1 MWSGSKRVINRDYS
15 MESAH
20 EQFLFTSCNASKKR
34 TSECSNKSIKI
45 IQALSMVASKK
56 RTSECSNKS
65 IKIIQALSMVWCFHF
80 IHFVIFSHFNSK
92 IEGEWLWKYIV
103 RPIRDTNDSTSLQC
117 YNLSMYKINNLIT
130 HFEEKLYN
138 YL

>member
-1 MWSGSKRVINRDYS
+1 MRSGSKRVNWDYS

-20 EQFLFTSCNASKKR
+20 EQFLITIAMHPKKQ

-45 IQALSMVASKK
+45 IQALS
-56 RTSECSNKS
+56 
-65 IKIIQALSMVWCFHF
+65 IVWCFHF
-80 IHFVIFSHFNSK
+80 LHSVIFSHFNSK

>member
-1 MWSGSKRVINRDYS
+1 MRIIWQTVRRINYQWDLGARGLIEIIPWKVRMNNFYS
-15 MESAH
+15 QVAMH
-20 EQFLFTSCNASKKR
+20 P
-34 TSECSNKSIKI
+34 KI
-45 IQALSMVASKK
+45 

-65 IKIIQALSMVWCFHF
+65 IKIIQALSMVWWFHF
-80 IHFVIFSHFNSK
+80 ILSVIFSHSNSK

-103 RPIRDTNDSTSLQC
+103 HPIRDMNDNTSQC
-117 YNLSMYKINNLIT
+117 YNLSMYEIKNLIT

>member
-1 MWSGSKRVINRDYS
+1 MRIIWQTVRRINYQWDLGARGLIEITPWKVRMNNFYS
-15 MESAH
+15 QVEMH
-20 EQFLFTSCNASKKR
+20 PKKR

-45 IQALSMVASKK
+45 IQALS
-56 RTSECSNKS
+56 
-65 IKIIQALSMVWCFHF
+65 IVWCFHF
-80 IHFVIFSHFNSK
+80 LHSVIFSHFNSK
-92 IEGEWLWKYIV
+92 IKGKWLWKYIV